1 MSSNRSIISGIDW
14 WTIVLF
20 LVIAL
25 FGWLNIY
32 GSSYS
37 FDQTSIWDFSNRA
50 GKQLVWLATAVV
62 MGAIILMIEEKAYDV
77 LGYIFY
83 AAMIVLLIITP
94 IFARDIKGSYS
105 WLTIG
110 PISLQPAEF
119 AKCFTAIAIAKY
131 MSRYGYKVRDLR
143 DLIVPFM
150 LIGIP
155 MLIIVVAQRETGSA
169 LVFISFLLA
178 FYRQGMSGYV
188 LSWGVVSILLFILVI
203 RFGEIALPWGMG
215 SVGMLVSTLCIHT
228 IVLGLLIGR
237 EKDLR
242 TAIIMAVGVAL
253 CYGIGLIIN
262 IWIAVDFNY
271 VAIASLVY
279 AAIYLLLQALKQR
292 KSSMGWI
299 VGFVMIST
307 LLCQGSDFAFHKIL
321 QDHQRKRIEV
331 LLGMKDDPTGVGY
344 NVNQSLIAIGSG
356 QTTGKGFL
364 QGTQTKLKFVPEQD
378 TDFIFCTVGEEW
390 GFVGSAGLLL
400 LYLAL
405 ILRII
410 YIAERQRDKFSMI
423 YAYCVAGILLFH
435 VTINIGMVLGLLPV
449 IGIPLPFF
457 SYGGSS
463 LWGFTILLSI
473 MLRMDAARVN
483 KLQGQM

>member
-1 MSSNRSIISGIDW
+1 MRNRSIISGIDW
-14 WTIVLF
+14 WTIILF
-20 LVIAL
+20 LIIAL

-62 MGAIILMIEEKAYDV
+62 MGSIILMIEEKTYDV

-83 AAMIVLLIITP
+83 GAMILLLIITP
-94 IFARDIKGSYS
+94 LLARDIKGSLS
-105 WLTIG
+105 WINIG

-119 AKCFTAIAIAKY
+119 AKCFTAIAVAKY

-143 DLIVPFM
+143 DLTIPFM
-150 LIGIP
+150 LIGVP
-155 MLIIVVAQRETGSA
+155 MLIIMVAQKETGSA

-178 FYRQGMSGYV
+178 YYRQGMSGYV

-203 RFGEIALPWGMG
+203 RFGETALPFGLG
-215 SVGMLVSTLCIHT
+215 NVGMLVSTLLIIA
-228 IVLGLLIGR
+228 IVLGLLVGH

-242 TAIIMAVGVAL
+242 SLIIVTIGVVI
-253 CYGIGLIIN
+253 CYAIGLLLN
-262 IWIAVDFNY
+262 IWIPINFNY
-271 VAIASLVY
+271 IGIVSLAY
-279 AAIYLLLQALKQR
+279 TAIYLSVQTIKQR
-292 KSSMGWI
+292 KTSMAWI
-299 VGFVMIST
+299 VGFVIVST
-307 LLCQGSDFAFHKIL
+307 LLCQGCDFAFHKIL
-321 QDHQRKRIEV
+321 QPHQRIRIEV
-331 LLGMKDDPTGVGY
+331 LLGMKDDPTGAGY

-390 GFVGSAGLLL
+390 GFIGSAGLLL

-410 YIAERQRDKFSMI
+410 YIAERQRDRFSMI

-473 MLRMDAARVN
+473 MLRLDASRVN
-483 KLQGQM
+483 KMQG

>member
-1 MSSNRSIISGIDW
+1 MRNRNIIFGIDW

-20 LVIAL
+20 LVITL

-155 MLIIVVAQRETGSA
+155 MLIIVFAQRETGSA

-228 IVLGLLIGR
+228 IVLGLLIGK

-271 VAIASLVY
+271 VAIASLAY
-279 AAIYLLLQALKQR
+279 ATIYLLLQALKQR

-299 VGFVMIST
+299 VGFVMVST

>member
-1 MSSNRSIISGIDW
+1 MNNRSIISGVDW
-14 WTIVLF
+14 WTIILF
-20 LVIAL
+20 IIIAL
-25 FGWLNIY
+25 FGWMNIY

-50 GKQLVWLATAVV
+50 GKQLVWLATAVL
-62 MGAIILMIEEKAYDV
+62 MGSIILMIEEQAYDV

-83 AAMIVLLIITP
+83 GVMIFLLLLTP
-94 IFARDIKGSYS
+94 ILARDIKGSLS
-105 WLTIG
+105 WINIG

-119 AKCFTAIAIAKY
+119 AKCFTAIAVAKY
-131 MSRYGYKVRDLR
+131 MGQYGYKVRDLR
-143 DLIVPFM
+143 DLIVPFG
-150 LIGIP
+150 LIGVP
-155 MLIIVVAQRETGSA
+155 MLIIMVAQRETGSA
-169 LVFISFLLA
+169 LVFLSFLLV
-178 FYRQGMSGYV
+178 FYRQGMTGYL

-203 RFGEIALPWGMG
+203 RFGEVALPIGMG
-215 SVGMLVSTLCIHT
+215 NVGILVSTLLIKL
-228 IVLGLLIGR
+228 IVMGLLIIR
-237 EKDLR
+237 DKDFRSL
-242 TAIIMAVGVAL
+242 IILGIILVL
-253 CYGIGLIIN
+253 CYGVGSLLT
-262 IWIAVDFNY
+262 IWIPVNFNY
-271 VAIASLVY
+271 IGIISL
-279 AAIYLLLQALKQR
+279 ALTSIYLLVMAVKQR
-292 KSSMGWI
+292 KSSLAWI
-299 VGFVMIST
+299 VGFIMIST
-307 LLCQGSDFAFHKIL
+307 LLCQGCDFAFHKIL
-321 QDHQRKRIEV
+321 QPHQRIRIEV
-331 LLGMKDDPTGVGY
+331 LLGMKDDPTGAGY

-410 YIAERQRDKFSMI
+410 HIAERQRDEFSRI
-423 YAYCVAGILLFH
+423 YAYSVASILLFH

-463 LWGFTILLSI
+463 LWGFTILLAI
-473 MLRMDAARVN
+473 MLRLDAARLR
-483 KLQGQM
+483 KMQG

>member
-1 MSSNRSIISGIDW
+1 MRNNRSIISGLDW

-62 MGAIILMIEEKAYDV
+62 LGGIILMIEEKTYDV

-83 AAMIVLLIITP
+83 AVMIVLLIITP
-94 IFARDIKGSYS
+94 IFARDIKGSLS
-105 WLTIG
+105 WLTLG

-119 AKCFTAIAIAKY
+119 AKCFTAIAVAKY

-143 DLIVPFM
+143 DLIVPFL
-150 LIGIP
+150 LIGVP
-155 MLIIVVAQRETGSA
+155 TLIIMVAQRETGSA

-188 LSWGVVSILLFILVI
+188 LSWGVASILLFIVVI
-203 RFGEIALPWGMG
+203 RFGETTLPFGMG
-215 SVGMLVSTLCIHT
+215 NVGILVSTVMIHV
-228 IVLGLLIGR
+228 IVLVLLIAK

-242 TAIIMAVGVAL
+242 TAIIMALGVAF
-253 CYGIGLIIN
+253 CYGIGLLIN
-262 IWIAVDFNY
+262 IWTIVDFNFI
-271 VAIASLVY
+271 AIASLAYV
-279 AAIYLLLQALKQR
+279 AIFLLLQAVKKR

-299 VGFVMIST
+299 VGFVTIST
-307 LLCQGSDFAFHKIL
+307 LLCQGCDYAFHKIL
-321 QDHQRKRIEV
+321 QPHQRIRIEV
-331 LLGMKDDPTGVGY
+331 LLGMKDDPHGAGY

-356 QTTGKGFL
+356 QATGKGFL

-410 YIAERQRDKFSMI
+410 YIAERQRDRFSMI

-463 LWGFTILLSI
+463 LWGFTILLAI
-473 MLRMDAARVN
+473 MLRLDAARVN
-483 KLQGQM
+483 KMQG

>member
-62 MGAIILMIEEKAYDV
+62 MGAIILMIEEKTYDV

-119 AKCFTAIAIAKY
+119 AKCFTAIAVAKY

-150 LIGIP
+150 LIGVP

-228 IVLGLLIGR
+228 IVLGLLIGK

-271 VAIASLVY
+271 VAIASLAY
-279 AAIYLLLQALKQR
+279 ATIYLLLQALKQR

-299 VGFVMIST
+299 VGFVMGST